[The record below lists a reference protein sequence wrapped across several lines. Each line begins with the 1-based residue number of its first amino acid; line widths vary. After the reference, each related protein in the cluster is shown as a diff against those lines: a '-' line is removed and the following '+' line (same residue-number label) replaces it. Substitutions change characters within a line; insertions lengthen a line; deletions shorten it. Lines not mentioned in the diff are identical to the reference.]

1 MYRWYMRHVYISRD
15 SKLKG
20 SHARLIIST
29 TILLKNIITLTSFK
43 KIFSIRSSLSFG
55 LDYWFPIRESRF
67 TIIFYFQLLFTFH
80 VLITLFIS
88 YSVARKQ
95 CYLIWKSFFLSLQ
108 AERYYLNIKK
118 REILKKILKILC

>member
-1 MYRWYMRHVYISRD
+1 MRGEGFRVSLIYATCVHLTRFQVKRV
-15 SKLKG
+15 
-20 SHARLIIST
+20 HARLIIST

-80 VLITLFIS
+80 VLITLLL
-88 YSVARKQ
+88 Q

>member
-1 MYRWYMRHVYISRD
+1 MRGEGFHVS
-15 SKLKG
+15 
-20 SHARLIIST
+20 LIYAT
-29 TILLKNIITLTSFK
+29 CVHLTRFQVKRVPRTINNINNNIVK
-43 KIFSIRSSLSFG
+43 KYNNVDKFLFSIRSSLSFG

-80 VLITLFIS
+80 VLITLLL
-88 YSVARKQ
+88 Q

>member
-1 MYRWYMRHVYISRD
+1 MRGEGFHVSLIYATCVHLTRFQV
-15 SKLKG
+15 KRV
-20 SHARLIIST
+20 HARLIIST

-80 VLITLFIS
+80 VLITLLL
-88 YSVARKQ
+88 Q